1 MPGLSFS
8 GNMTLVRAVVEAGAV
23 YYSDEHAM
31 LDEVGRV
38 HPYARPLPFRPP
50 RGVRSTSAPRSW
62 VGSSVRSLSSPPFC

>member
-1 MPGLSFS
+1 
-8 GNMTLVRAVVEAGAV
+8 MTLVRAVVEAGAV

-50 RGVRSTSAPRSW
+50 EGRPVDLRAEALGGV
-62 VGSSVRSLSSPPFC
+62 VGTEPELAAVLLEQLRAAA